1 MRQKQSSKQQWD
13 RLGGFLGA
21 AVLLAIIGYYLR
33 DFFAVRFAFLGSF
46 IWVVAFVAGFLFG
59 LIHYSQFVLPVG
71 GLDGWW
77 EGFGLLWRYFF
88 DKFMNLGRVLY
99 VPAPRPGQPPPARTG
114 SSNLPRPGWAPSFRT
129 LRAGITKNHEVLALT
144 RGTGFS
150 RAAGPGFVRLSP
162 GESPAR
168 TIDLRSQL
176 RSQDVE
182 TNTRDGIPV
191 KTTVTVIF
199 RVRRS
204 HVEGEELAYPYDR
217 EAIFNVSYARST
229 DGQDGLY
236 PWTEQLAPRAA
247 AILSEELGQQR
258 LNDLYQ
264 EDASVAPLDLIQ
276 QKIKR
281 QLDREAERF
290 GLEVLVLSIGHLQLP
305 DKVKEQRI
313 KTWQADWI
321 RQINVQNAEGDAEAE
336 RRLKNARARAQ
347 IEIIQNITQNID
359 AMRRVGN
366 NNLTHIVMLRMIEA
380 LEEATANPVVQ
391 PHALIMQLV
400 EEAADQMKD
409 WLLEAGDQ
417 HRV

>member
-1 MRQKQSSKQQWD
+1 
-13 RLGGFLGA
+13 
-21 AVLLAIIGYYLR
+21 
-33 DFFAVRFAFLGSF
+33 
-46 IWVVAFVAGFLFG
+46 
-59 LIHYSQFVLPVG
+59 
-71 GLDGWW
+71 
-77 EGFGLLWRYFF
+77 
-88 DKFMNLGRVLY
+88 
-99 VPAPRPGQPPPARTG
+99 
-114 SSNLPRPGWAPSFRT
+114 
-129 LRAGITKNHEVLALT
+129 
-144 RGTGFS
+144 
-150 RAAGPGFVRLSP
+150 
-162 GESPAR
+162 
-168 TIDLRSQL
+168 
-176 RSQDVE
+176 
-182 TNTRDGIPV
+182 
-191 KTTVTVIF
+191 
-199 RVRRS
+199 VRRS